1 VAGIATSIYGGP
13 GGASDRRAPTRKLAE
28 APRVRYPEQMGKR
41 IGFGGLLVILSAC
54 GGSVDRTPA
63 TSDPVAAP
71 PRDGEQG
78 LYLPTKAGGPDHVAD
93 GVGTPSAIAMT
104 ADRVV
109 FTTHDTMVGGE
120 RVAAG
125 ALFVADKRVGPALL
139 LGIDHQ
145 GASFD
150 ALTTDGTTAFVAT
163 SDARLLGAPVAGG
176 ATTTLATLDAPAVAL
191 ATSGTHVYF
200 ATNAGALARV
210 AKSGGAVEQLATI
223 AGAIRGLEADDV
235 AVYVAT
241 GAAAGAPAGIVRV
254 PLAGGA
260 TTVLSSGN
268 EPCAMIRNGRSLFW
282 TSLAAMTDT
291 TTKLDKGE
299 VLRLSLD
306 GGPVATVASGA
317 FAACAIAAD
326 EDSLYFATTLPSALP
341 ARSGGTNAAPSS
353 GLGLMRAPIAGG
365 QPVAIAAA
373 SKALA
378 QPGAVAVDASHV
390 YWLTESAVLRLA
402 K

>member
-1 VAGIATSIYGGP
+1 
-13 GGASDRRAPTRKLAE
+13 
-28 APRVRYPEQMGKR
+28 MGKR

-54 GGSVDRTPA
+54 GGGVDTTPA
-63 TSDPVAAP
+63 TSNPLPPAAAQ
-71 PRDGEQG
+71 DGDQG
-78 LYLPTKAGGPDHVAD
+78 LYLPAKATAPDRVAED
-93 GVGTPSAIAMT
+93 VGTPSALALT
-104 ADRVV
+104 DDRVV
-109 FTTHDTMVGGE
+109 FTTHDTVVSGE

-125 ALFVADKRVGPALL
+125 ALFVADKHVGKALL
-139 LGIDHQ
+139 IGVDRQ

-176 ATTTLATLDAPAVAL
+176 TTITLATLAAPAVAL
-191 ATSGTHVYF
+191 ATFGNHVYF

-210 AKSGGAVEQLATI
+210 AKNGGPAEPLATI
-223 AGAIRGLEADDV
+223 TGAIRGLEADGV

-241 GAAAGAPAGIVRV
+241 GAAEETPAGIVRV
-254 PLAGGA
+254 PLDGGA
-260 TTVLSSGN
+260 PTVLSSGS
-268 EPCAMIRNGRSLFW
+268 EPCAMVRNGRSLFW
-282 TSLAAMTDT
+282 TSLTAMTGTPST
-291 TTKLDKGE
+291 TTKLDNGA
-299 VLRLSLD
+299 VLKLSLD

-326 EDSLYFATTLPSALP
+326 QDSLYFATTVPNALRVKSGSSSGAPSA
-341 ARSGGTNAAPSS
+341 

-365 QPVAIAAA
+365 QPVAIAQA

-378 QPGAVAVDASHV
+378 QPGAVAVDGAHV